1 MAKQAADHH
10 KKAAEHH
17 EKSVHHHKEASKGYE
32 ANQHEKAAAMPTSRM
47 AIANRRFIMGL
58 KRRSP
63 MSNIMGIRSGV
74 MKDEGVD
81 AVRRDDACPIFSQ
94 DHQ

>member
-1 MAKQAADHH
+1 MRRTNMKRRRT
-10 KKAAEHH
+10 
-17 EKSVHHHKEASKGYE
+17 
-32 ANQHEKAAAMPTSRM
+32 MPTSRM

-63 MSNIMGIRSGV
+63 MSNIMGISSGV

-81 AVRRDDACPIFSQ
+81 AVRRDDACPNCSL